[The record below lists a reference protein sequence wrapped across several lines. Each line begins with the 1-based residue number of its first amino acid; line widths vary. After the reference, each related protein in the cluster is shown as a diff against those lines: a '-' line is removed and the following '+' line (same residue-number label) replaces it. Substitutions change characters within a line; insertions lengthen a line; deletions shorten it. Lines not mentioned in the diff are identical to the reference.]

1 MYAVIFRAE
10 FSAPDD
16 EYETTAIKLRDLAIS
31 EYGCREFIAHTEG
44 RNELAISY
52 WDNEEQILNWKRD
65 PVHLEAQRKG
75 REKWYSTYTVQV
87 LKVQR
92 EYSSG
97 IEEAT

>member
-10 FSAPDD
+10 FAAPDD
-16 EYETTAIKLRDLAIS
+16 EYETMAIRMRDLAMQD
-31 EYGCREFIAHTEG
+31 YGCTDFTAHTQG
-44 RNELAISY
+44 NHELAISY
-52 WDNEEQILNWKRD
+52 WDTQEQILAWKHD
-65 PVHLEAQRKG
+65 PLHQEAQRKG

-97 IEEAT
+97 Q

>member
-10 FSAPDD
+10 FADPDED
-16 EYETTAIKLRDLAIS
+16 YEATAIRLRDLALT

-52 WDNEEQILNWKRD
+52 WDSEEQIQNWKRD
-65 PVHLEAQRKG
+65 PIHREAQRKG

-87 LKVQR
+87 LEVQR
-92 EYSSG
+92 EYHSEHQG
-97 IEEAT
+97 E